1 MKKKVFSA
9 LLLAAFAFIATST
22 ITSCKDYDDDINNL
36 QKQIDANK
44 SSIDQLMTW
53 IGKGYVVKSVVE
65 ISSPQPGIT
74 VTMTDGSST
83 NIYGIKGE
91 KGDTGATGATGET

>member
-9 LLLAAFAFIATST
+9 LLLAAFAFMATST

-44 SSIDQLMTW
+44 H
-53 IGKGYVVKSVVE
+53 GYWSKD
-65 ISSPQPGIT
+65 PDLWYQG
-74 VTMTDGSST
+74 
-83 NIYGIKGE
+83 
-91 KGDTGATGATGET
+91 